1 MPKLVF
7 MVAAGLSLVSFVSR
21 LSAQGADAVPARFS
35 QLTHDEAWQLLP
47 QEQPALP
54 SWALTLMRTLPR
66 TTAAML
72 ELDYLHRAQNPLG
85 PALAAQLRW
94 AVADAMQCNYGR
106 RYAELDL
113 TRAGWTDDDLR
124 QMAAG
129 SPQCSQA
136 DRTAA
141 AFARALTLAGH
152 AITDQQVAN
161 LLALFGAE
169 QVVAIVHTVACANF
183 QNRLRLALGTEIE
196 SGGPLP
202 PVELRL
208 DVEQHSQVP
217 APTRPVAE
225 TDHQLPVAAVAVTAP
240 DWTSLSFTDLQT
252 ALNRQKNRKLRIP
265 LPESSRLE
273 RLPAAS
279 QEAARK
285 ILWNTV
291 SAGYQPLMTKTWF
304 ACRRAYKEEAN
315 PDQVF
320 GNSVFWVV
328 TRTND
333 CFY

>member
-7 MVAAGLSLVSFVSR
+7 MVVAGLWLAGFASPLT
-21 LSAQGADAVPARFS
+21 AQDAVAEPARFS

-47 QEQPALP
+47 PQQPALP
-54 SWALTLMRTLPR
+54 SWALTLMRPLPR

-94 AVADAMQCNYGR
+94 AVADAMQCDYGR
-106 RYAELDL
+106 RYAEADL
-113 TRAGWTDDDLR
+113 KWAGLTDADV
-124 QMAAG
+124 QQIAAD
-129 SPQCSQA
+129 SAERPQA
-136 DRTAA
+136 DRTAV

-152 AITDQQVAN
+152 AITDQQVAD
-161 LLALFGAE
+161 LLAMFGAE

-183 QNRLRLALGTEIE
+183 QNRLWLALGTEIE

-208 DVEQHSQVP
+208 DAEQHSHVP
-217 APTRPVAE
+217 APTRPAAE
-225 TDHQLPVAAVAVTAP
+225 THHALPVAAAVATAP

-304 ACRRAYKEEAN
+304 ACRRAFKEEAN